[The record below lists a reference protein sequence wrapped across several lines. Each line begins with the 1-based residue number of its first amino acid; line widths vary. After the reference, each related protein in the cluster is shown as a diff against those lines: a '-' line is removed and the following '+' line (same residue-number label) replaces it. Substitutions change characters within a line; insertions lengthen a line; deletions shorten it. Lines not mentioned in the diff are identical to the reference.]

1 MNELSLEV
9 TLQNGSKKVSPLS
22 YRAIEHFE
30 GGFFSHESQIPCMS
44 RVTEAWLDEFTGFDY
59 SWELAYYHY
68 VEGCTTTG
76 ELDSVDSETYGG
88 KYEFKWQILLND
100 KPASYA
106 EVEQYLNGVQA

>member
-1 MNELSLEV
+1 MHLSLEV

-22 YRAIEHFE
+22 YRAIEHFDK
-30 GGFFSHESQIPCMS
+30 GAFTHESQIPCMS
-44 RVTEAWLDEFTGFDY
+44 RVAEALLDDFTGVDY

-76 ELDSVDSETYGG
+76 ELDCADSETYGG
-88 KYEFKWQILLND
+88 NYEFKWQILLND
-100 KPASYA
+100 KPATYE